1 MKLQETTFLSIF
13 YKVPRHEHPDSR
25 LRWVWWSVRPCQ
37 GQEHGKTLRLPALRG
52 WPQLDSEGLTHP
64 QDPLEEFFWYY
75 MPVTEG
81 PRGTNED
88 RLKAAAAS
96 CPPRGGKRTWG
107 YCREGQAPRALVS
120 RKFHLSIRHLFENDV
135 NDKLLKDKPPPINGL
150 LSSPLLELII
160 IWWLAHSSLKS
171 SSTETNFTSMETLP
185 PAASFSGRD
194 SQYHWEST
202 HLSLRRPCRPTPE
215 DYSRVVSLL
224 THKDRPFNT
233 WQLCP
238 GREHERLTWRGAAD
252 GAEPKVLLS

>member
-1 MKLQETTFLSIF
+1 MWGFFHLQQIKLSSYSWEGRLGKRKMKLQETTFLSIF

-120 RKFHLSIRHLFENDV
+120 WKFHLSIRHLFENDV
-135 NDKLLKDKPPPINGL
+135 NDKLHFQVYIFQVQHHGQFQ
-150 LSSPLLELII
+150 SLISKHYF
-160 IWWLAHSSLKS
+160 L
-171 SSTETNFTSMETLP
+171 FFP
-185 PAASFSGRD
+185 
-194 SQYHWEST
+194 Q
-202 HLSLRRPCRPTPE
+202 
-215 DYSRVVSLL
+215 
-224 THKDRPFNT
+224 
-233 WQLCP
+233 
-238 GREHERLTWRGAAD
+238 
-252 GAEPKVLLS
+252 